1 MSKLRRGLWPLF
13 LGSCLA
19 WSGSLWAAGLSGTWV
34 LDPSRSDPVDALLKA
49 QGVGLMQR
57 TLAARASITQT
68 VVQQDDTVTVT
79 VSAVGNTKTNTLVAD
94 GVVRVESTEKGTAQ
108 VRSTW
113 EGDALVTV
121 VVPGDGS
128 GTLTARRWV
137 SSDGATLTQRL
148 LFVAKDGRRI
158 EVDRVFK
165 RR

>member
-1 MSKLRRGLWPLF
+1 
-13 LGSCLA
+13 
-19 WSGSLWAAGLSGTWV
+19 
-34 LDPSRSDPVDALLKA
+34 VDALLKA